1 MRFRRRRFS
10 ILVSLSGFLPVGPNV
25 CVFLYESHC
34 VRSINWF
41 GVVQFCTLE
50 GFITAIVDEWPR
62 LFRRRKE
69 LVVLVTCLLSYIVG
83 LSMVTQVCAVQRAPT
98 PVDFR
103 QQQVPGS
110 AAQESE
116 PLIWYCHLL
125 WNAVIIFVMFPW
137 QGEFPIPRKLLHFW
151 QSSRINALRNLKN

>member
-34 VRSINWF
+34 VRSIYWF

-98 PVDFR
+98 PR
-103 QQQVPGS
+103 RLQTT
-110 AAQESE
+110 A
-116 PLIWYCHLL
+116 
-125 WNAVIIFVMFPW
+125 
-137 QGEFPIPRKLLHFW
+137 
-151 QSSRINALRNLKN
+151 SSRVGCTRIRAPNLLLPFALECSDYFRHVSVAG